1 MKKIYFNKYSYI
13 VEHAITPL
21 IVFIK
26 YLLTPLIVF
35 IKYLLT
41 PLTNKISPLSVRSIA
56 WLVREHISKRT
67 H

>member
-26 YLLTPLIVF
+26 YLLTPLI
-35 IKYLLT
+35 
-41 PLTNKISPLSVRSIA
+41 NKISPLSVRSIA

-67 H
+67 HSIVREQQK